1 MTIVMARLL
10 AESSKRV
17 LVEPYGTYEDYYD
30 TPDEEMHTWIDKTK
44 ISTIN
49 DEYVDGDQWLTY
61 LKICL
66 RVNLKWRLSVIG
78 NPCSSRIGLSG
89 IDSGLQV
96 EQSYDRREMAGS

>member
-1 MTIVMARLL
+1 MARLL

-61 LKICL
+61 LNSEDPL
-66 RVNLKWRLSVIG
+66 ELMVSEHTAGRL
-78 NPCSSRIGLSG
+78 L
-89 IDSGLQV
+89 
-96 EQSYDRREMAGS
+96 

>member
-1 MTIVMARLL
+1 MARLL

-30 TPDEEMHTWIDKTK
+30 TPDEEMHTWVDKTK

-61 LKICL
+61 LNSEDPL
-66 RVNLKWRLSVIG
+66 ELMVSEHTAGRL
-78 NPCSSRIGLSG
+78 L
-89 IDSGLQV
+89 
-96 EQSYDRREMAGS
+96 